1 VIGQTASHY
10 RILDRLGGG
19 GMGDV
24 YLAEDTRLHRRV
36 ALKMLRDSGPED
48 AAGHARLLREAR
60 LASGLNHPAIAVI
73 YEIDH
78 AEMED
83 GWRTF
88 IAMEYVAGETLSAM
102 AARDRP
108 APSRVLEIAIQIAGA
123 LAEAHAR
130 GVVHRDVKPSN
141 VMITESGRVK
151 VLDFGLAKYV
161 PFADDTGETLTRG
174 PVDGLGADGALVGT
188 IAYMSPEQAKGGEVD
203 ARSDVFSLG
212 VVIYELLAGHQPFP
226 GANAVEMVD
235 AILHEDPPS
244 LIELDDPGAAQLVR
258 LLRRMLAKDP
268 DRRPQAMSDV
278 AAEMEAIRRGG
289 SPERATA
296 PGAAAA
302 PAVAVMGFDNIT
314 NVPEDEWLGTGIAE
328 TVAADLRAVEGLTV
342 ISRARIHE
350 VLRKLESTAA
360 GDEQV
365 LAARL
370 GQELGARWVLRGG
383 YQRFGDRIRVT
394 ARLTDVE
401 SGSVIRTVKIDG
413 GMDEIFSVQDR
424 IVSELSAGL
433 RMTVAPGGRD
443 PDETQIL
450 EAYEAFSR
458 GMINLR
464 AESHE
469 SVDRS
474 ILFLERAVA
483 LDPSYAQA
491 HLKLGSAYE
500 TKASYLVMPELYE
513 KAIAR
518 YRRAIELRPG
528 LVSAWRELGGVLVA
542 LCREEEGVEAIRHA
556 LTLDPKDAGAH
567 ATMGRA
573 HFIGFGDFR
582 RAAECY
588 EKAIA
593 FNPQAGWYVLQLA
606 HCYALLRD
614 FERGEDAARRA
625 VSLQED
631 FLSGR
636 EGFLIVGAHMR
647 LGHMAALQ
655 GRHEEAVEHFQREI
669 AFLQRVDHAL
679 RNRILIELHQR
690 LGSAHLRLGHAAEGA
705 ASLALALEGFER
717 RLRLGADE
725 PFSRYYAACAYAVR
739 GDVDPALAYLER
751 AVRMRRRFTI
761 ARARIEPEFDGLRG
775 ERRFRELVGESEPG
789 A

>member
-1 VIGQTASHY
+1 VIGRTASHY
-10 RILDRLGGG
+10 RILERLGGG

-36 ALKMLRDSGPED
+36 ALKMMRDSGPED
-48 AAGHARLLREAR
+48 SAGQARLLREAR
-60 LASGLNHPAIAVI
+60 LASGLNHPGIAVI

-78 AEMED
+78 AEMDD

-88 IAMEYVAGETLSAM
+88 IAMEYITGETLSAM

-108 APSRVLEIAIQIAGA
+108 ALSRVLEIAVQIADA
-123 LAEAHAR
+123 LTEAHAR

-161 PFADDTGETLTRG
+161 PFADETGETLTRG
-174 PVDGLGADGALVGT
+174 PADGGADGALIGT
-188 IAYMSPEQAKGGEVD
+188 IAYMSPEQALGGEVD

-212 VVIYELLAGHQPFP
+212 VVIHELLSGRQPFQ

-235 AILHEDPPS
+235 AILHKDPPS
-244 LIELDDPGAAQLVR
+244 LVELDDPGITPLVR

-268 DRRPQAMSDV
+268 ERRPQTMREV
-278 AAEMEAIRRGG
+278 AGELEAIRRGG
-289 SPERATA
+289 SPEHATA
-296 PGAAAA
+296 PAAAAA

-314 NVPEDEWLGTGIAE
+314 QVPEDEWLGTGIAE

-342 ISRARIHE
+342 ISRERIHE
-350 VLRKLESTAA
+350 VLRKLESA
-360 GDEQV
+360 GAGNEQD
-365 LAARL
+365 LAVRL
-370 GQELGARWVLRGG
+370 GRELGARWVLKGG
-383 YQRFGDRIRVT
+383 YQRFGERVRVT

-424 IVSELSAGL
+424 IVAELSAGL
-433 RMTVAPGGRD
+433 RMTVVPGGRD
-443 PDETQIL
+443 PDETQVI

-469 SVDRS
+469 SVDRA
-474 ILFLERAVA
+474 ILFLERAIA

-500 TKASYLVMPELYE
+500 TKASYLIMPELYE
-513 KAIAR
+513 KAIAQF
-518 YRRAIELRPG
+518 RRAIELRPA

-542 LCREEEGVEAIRHA
+542 LCREDEGIEAIRHA
-556 LTLDPKDAGAH
+556 LTLDPRDAGAH

-573 HFIGFGDFR
+573 HFLGFGDFQ

-588 EKAIA
+588 EKAIT
-593 FNPQAGWYVLQLA
+593 FNPQGGWYVLQLA

-614 FERGEDAARRA
+614 FARGEDAARRA

-631 FLSGR
+631 FLTGR
-636 EGFLIVGAHMR
+636 EGILIVGAHMR

-655 GRHEEAVEHFQREI
+655 GRYEQAIEHFHREI

-705 ASLALALEGFER
+705 AALALALEGFQE

-739 GDVDPALAYLER
+739 GDVDPALNYLER
-751 AVRMRRRFTI
+751 AIRLKRRFTI

-775 ERRFRELVGESEPG
+775 ERRFRELVGDPVP
-789 A
+789 

>member
-1 VIGQTASHY
+1 VIGRTASHY

-36 ALKMLRDSGPED
+36 ALKMLRDSGPDD
-48 AAGHARLLREAR
+48 APGRARLMREAR

-73 YEIDH
+73 YEIDE
-78 AEMED
+78 AEMDE
-83 GWRTF
+83 GRRSF
-88 IAMEYVAGETLSAM
+88 IAMEYVTGETLSAM
-102 AARDRP
+102 AGRDRP
-108 APSRVLEIAIQIAGA
+108 AVARALEIAVQIADA

-161 PFADDTGETLTRG
+161 PFADETGETLTRG
-174 PVDGLGADGALVGT
+174 PVDGAGGDGALVGT
-188 IAYMSPEQAKGGEVD
+188 IAYMSPEQARGGVVD

-212 VVIYELLAGHQPFP
+212 VVVYELLAGRQPFA
-226 GANAVEMVD
+226 GANAVQVVD
-235 AILHEDPPS
+235 AILHKDPPP
-244 LIELDDPGAAQLVR
+244 LAELDDPGAAPLLR

-268 DRRPQAMSDV
+268 DQRPQTMREV
-278 AAEMEAIRRGG
+278 AAEMETIRRGG
-289 SPERATA
+289 TSDRAPA
-296 PGAAAA
+296 PVAA
-302 PAVAVMGFDNIT
+302 PAVVVVGFDNIT
-314 NVPEDEWLGTGIAE
+314 KVAEDDWLGTGIAE

-342 ISRARIHE
+342 ISRERTHE
-350 VLRKLESTAA
+350 VLRKLESSGT
-360 GDEQV
+360 GDEQD

-370 GQELGARWVLRGG
+370 GRELGARWVLRGG

-394 ARLTDVE
+394 ALLTDVE
-401 SGSVIRTVKIDG
+401 SGTVIRTVKIDG
-413 GMDEIFSVQDR
+413 AMAEIFSVQDR
-424 IVSELSAGL
+424 IVADLSAAL
-433 RMTVAPGGRD
+433 RMTVLPGSRD
-443 PDETQIL
+443 PDETQVI

-469 SVDRS
+469 SVDRA
-474 ILFLERAVA
+474 ILFLERAIA
-483 LDPSYAQA
+483 LDPAYAQA

-513 KAIAR
+513 KAIAQF
-518 YRRAIELRPG
+518 RRAIELRPA

-542 LCREEEGVEAIRHA
+542 ICREDEGVEAIRHA
-556 LTLDPKDAGAH
+556 LTLDPEDSGAH
-567 ATMGRA
+567 AAMGRA
-573 HFIGFGDFR
+573 HFLGFGDFR

-588 EKAIA
+588 EKAIG
-593 FNPQAGWYVLQLA
+593 FNPQAGWYELQLA
-606 HCYALLRD
+606 HCYALLRE
-614 FERGEDAARRA
+614 FERGEAAARRA

-647 LGHMAALQ
+647 LGHLAALQ
-655 GRHEEAVEHFQREI
+655 GRHQDAIAHFQREI
-669 AFLQRVDHAL
+669 AFVQRVDHAL

-690 LGSAHLRLGHAAEGA
+690 LGSAHLRLGNASEAAA
-705 ASLALALEGFER
+705 ALALALEGFQA

-739 GDVDPALAYLER
+739 GDVDPALTHLER
-751 AVRMRRRFTI
+751 AIRLRRKFTV

-775 ERRFRELVGESEPG
+775 ERRFRDLVGESSP
-789 A
+789 